1 MHVRLGDS
9 VRQMGHAGSQAQLSV
24 TRTKMGVAE
33 WRGLWLVS
41 TSAQSSELQ
50 QALLTWPPKKS

>member
-9 VRQMGHAGSQAQLSV
+9 VRQMGHPGSQAQ
-24 TRTKMGVAE
+24 MGVAE